1 MQNKEIS
8 LDLVSNKND
17 MIIDVLSDII
27 CEDYGIIVGKD
38 VTPEEQI
45 ECRLRFGSLHEVDEY
60 YREIKYNEK
69 K

>member
-27 CEDYGIIVGKD
+27 CEDYGIIVGEN
-38 VTPEEQI
+38 VTQI